1 MTLSADDMEYT
12 CTPIRLVGM
21 HASLFVPDYALDLRS
36 VAETVAEEPVFRS
49 ATRTEFIRVYSQDA
63 VHMRSLNEQGTEE
76 PCSGDSSAAA
86 VVASVLNG
94 LTGHEVLVH
103 NRGGNLFVEWEEE
116 TGAIF
121 VTAPVTYLFT
131 GIYDGTA
138 ES

>member
-1 MTLSADDMEYT
+1 M
-12 CTPIRLVGM
+12 
-21 HASLFVPDYALDLRS
+21 SLLARATKTMS
-36 VAETVAEEPVFRS
+36 SS
-49 ATRTEFIRVYSQDA
+49 ATFA
-63 VHMRSLNEQGTEE
+63 RSRR
-76 PCSGDSSAAA
+76 PAASSPTLRMSWLRMTSSVGVAA

-116 TGAIF
+116 TGSVF

-131 GIYDGTA
+131 GIYDGTI